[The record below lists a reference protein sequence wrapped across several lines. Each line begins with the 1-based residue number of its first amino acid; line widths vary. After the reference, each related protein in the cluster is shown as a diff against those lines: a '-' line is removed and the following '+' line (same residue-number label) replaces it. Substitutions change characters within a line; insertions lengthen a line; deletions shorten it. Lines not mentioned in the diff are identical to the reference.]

1 MHLLMFNTENF
12 RHVKPGFMQPSVGA
26 CLEGRT
32 EHIYLEKGKRK
43 TNLNRDDVTIFL
55 TMTDN

>member
-26 CLEGRT
+26 CPEGRT
-32 EHIYLEKGKRK
+32 EHITWKREKEK
-43 TNLNRDDVTIFL
+43 L
-55 TMTDN
+55 TSIGMTLLFF

>member
-26 CLEGRT
+26 CPEGRT
-32 EHIYLEKGKRK
+32 EHITWKREKEKLTSIGM
-43 TNLNRDDVTIFL
+43 TLLFFL